1 VVIAGGLMSYGP
13 DPRKRIAWPETTSAA
28 SSRAHKRGDVSV
40 QQATKFILTI
50 NLKTAESLGI
60 TFSTGLLVRADEVIE

>member
-1 VVIAGGLMSYGP
+1 VVIAGGLISYGP
-13 DPRKRIAWPETTSAA
+13 DPGRIAWPKTTSAA

-60 TFSTGLLVRADEVIE
+60 TFSTGLLGRADEVIE